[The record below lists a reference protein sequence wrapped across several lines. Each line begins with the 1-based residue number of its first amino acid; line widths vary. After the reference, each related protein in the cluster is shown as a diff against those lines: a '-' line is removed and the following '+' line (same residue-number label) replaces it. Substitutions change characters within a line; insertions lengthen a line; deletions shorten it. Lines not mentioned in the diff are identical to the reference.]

1 MFDDEKVKIFSQAY
15 SHLNLSKI
23 PNAYFNIYNVFKNF
37 IYEPLSKPFKSDYF
51 YYRKKS
57 IFDKKIVK
65 ACSKY
70 HLEVEYDEF
79 HDVLNFSFTYKERN
93 KIHFNINCTVIK
105 NEYNI
110 FKVEVSNKYYEK
122 NYLSSYP
129 TPPVFNF
136 LHNFEERKFFNLKNN
151 LVFYYDFSS
160 DDSFHKEYGE
170 NIYLE
175 LNNEIYIVSEYKNF
189 YNMKNI
195 TVCNFYNSNFKI
207 EKIRYQ
213 TLGNDFSFDLNY
225 FVNKKSY
232 EPNERMSKSNYF
244 KDISIPLIQVL
255 ISNDINIYDI
265 SNEHIELAKIF
276 DY

>member
-23 PNAYFNIYNVFKNF
+23 PNAYFNIYKVFKNF
-37 IYEPLSKPFKSDYF
+37 IYEPINKPFKSDYF

-57 IFDKKIVK
+57 TFDKKMVK
-65 ACSKY
+65 ACNKY
-70 HLEVEYDEF
+70 HLEVEYDEL
-79 HDVLNFSFTYKERN
+79 HDILDFSFTYKERT
-93 KIHFNINCTVIK
+93 KIHFKINCTVIK

-110 FKVEVSNKYYEK
+110 FKVEVSKKYYEK

-129 TPPVFNF
+129 IPSVFNF
-136 LHNFEERKFFNLKNN
+136 FYNFEKKDFLNSRNN

-160 DDSFHKEYGE
+160 DDSFHREYGE

-175 LNNEIYIVSEYKNF
+175 FKNKIYTVSEYRNF
-189 YNMKNI
+189 DNIKNI

-225 FVNKKSY
+225 FVSKQSY
-232 EPNERMSKSNYF
+232 EHNERISQSNYF

-255 ISNDINIYDI
+255 SSNDINIYDI